1 MRSPFLARYPRT
13 MPPVRRIALLFATGL
28 VPAILGAAAAWQ
40 LNETPAARAEASAPA
55 GILGQLRYIGRDTA
69 TGQPAS
75 VNDRF
80 IAAVEHAVERYGKDE
95 QQPVPPP
102 APGPVDVTR
111 LVIPRLGVDAPVAR
125 LGLDAFGR
133 LDVPQ
138 DTNTIGWNPAYND
151 LPGNGGATF
160 FAAHFEYAGRPGVF
174 NTISTLQ
181 PGDHVEVTLS
191 DGSRQRYAVTS
202 AVDYTIAQ
210 VDMGAVLF
218 GREGTESITLMTCSG
233 PPNADGYPMRTVV
246 LATRV
251 D

>member
-1 MRSPFLARYPRT
+1 
-13 MPPVRRIALLFATGL
+13 MPPVRRIPLVLALAVVPALLG
-28 VPAILGAAAAWQ
+28 VAAAQ
-40 LNETPAARAEASAPA
+40 LTSAPSANAESA
-55 GILGQLRYIGRDTA
+55 GPAGLLGQLRYIGRDTA

-95 QQPVPPP
+95 QQPVPAPP
-102 APGPVDVTR
+102 PGPVDVAR
-111 LVIPRLGVDAPVAR
+111 LAIPVLGVDAPVAR

-138 DTNTIGWNPAYND
+138 DSKTIGWNPAYND
-151 LPGNGGATF
+151 LPGSGGATF

-174 NTISTLQ
+174 NRISALK
-181 PGDHVEVTLS
+181 PGDQVAVTLS
-191 DGSRQRYAVTS
+191 DGSVQHYAVTS

-218 GREGTESITLMTCSG
+218 GREGAESITLMTCSG

>member
-1 MRSPFLARYPRT
+1 MRSPFLARYART
-13 MPPVRRIALLFATGL
+13 MPPVRRI
-28 VPAILGAAAAWQ
+28 PAILAVAALLAVLGVVVAWP
-40 LNETPAARAEASAPA
+40 LNDAPTARAEAATSA
-55 GILGQLRYIGRDTA
+55 GMLGQLRYIGRDTA

-102 APGPVDVTR
+102 PPGPVDVAR
-111 LVIPRLGVDAPVAR
+111 LAIPALGVDGPVAR
-125 LGLDAFGR
+125 LGLDAYGR

-138 DTNTIGWNPAYND
+138 DTSTIGWNPAYND
-151 LPGNGGATF
+151 VPGTGGATF
-160 FAAHFEYAGRPGVF
+160 FAAHFEYGGRPGVF
-174 NTISTLQ
+174 NKISTLQ
-181 PGDHVEVTLS
+181 PGDLVAVTLS
-191 DGSRQRYAVTS
+191 DGVVKRYAVTS

-218 GREGTESITLMTCSG
+218 GREGAESITLMTCSG

-251 D
+251 E